1 MQSLCFRIVL
11 YVMMLV
17 ISTTLFAQ
25 AKKKEFAGIDRKALA
40 IPESRTATTGDIA
53 AYINENFSSDADK
66 TRAAFIWVASSVSYD
81 LENMFNVNFYEK
93 KEEKIARTLKT
104 RKGVCENYAML
115 FTDICAK
122 AGLKSFVIEGFT
134 IQSGFTDYIPHA
146 WSAARID
153 TSWFLF
159 DPTWGAGYV
168 ENGRFVKKINNNYFK
183 VAPAKLIKSH
193 MPFDYLWQLMDY
205 PVTTTAFYEGK
216 TGERSS
222 RPYFNYRD
230 SIAAYEKMDTMLY
243 YEAAAARLQS
253 NGMRNTMQA
262 ARLEWWRRSVDIY
275 RQNQRV
281 ALHNQQV
288 NQYNAA
294 LRKVNMAIDEFNEF
308 IAYYNKRFMPIQPD
322 SVIQA
327 MIDAPHKK
335 LKDAAAM
342 LGRIETTDET
352 LSALKT
358 DLSKSIADLNIRVIE
373 QQTWLRSYF
382 AKGKTARKSAFTTYT
397 RLRPPVK

>member
-1 MQSLCFRIVL
+1 M
-11 YVMMLV
+11 
-17 ISTTLFAQ
+17 
-25 AKKKEFAGIDRKALA
+25 
-40 IPESRTATTGDIA
+40 
-53 AYINENFSSDADK
+53 
-66 TRAAFIWVASSVSYD
+66 
-81 LENMFNVNFYEK
+81 
-93 KEEKIARTLKT
+93 
-104 RKGVCENYAML
+104 
-115 FTDICAK
+115 
-122 AGLKSFVIEGFT
+122 
-134 IQSGFTDYIPHA
+134 
-146 WSAARID
+146 
-153 TSWFLF
+153 
-159 DPTWGAGYV
+159 

-327 MIDAPHKK
+327 MIDAPIK
-335 LKDAAAM
+335 
-342 LGRIETTDET
+342 
-352 LSALKT
+352 
-358 DLSKSIADLNIRVIE
+358 N
-373 QQTWLRSYF
+373 
-382 AKGKTARKSAFTTYT
+382 
-397 RLRPPVK
+397 

>member
-11 YVMMLV
+11 YVMMQV

-358 DLSKSIADLNIRVIE
+358 DLSESIADLNIRVIE